1 MTFDKM
7 KTRLAAIGLA
17 LVMGL
22 VPAGNLP
29 AVHAAGDN
37 SSQQEH
43 VTQENAKQENQQ
55 EPTQAQHRVTAKDLV
70 KKVKDQTFS
79 IGTCLEGI
87 VFDPEKDEVSF
98 YQAIGDDGS
107 EYQSYRAGSYT
118 ASYLVTPKDQGEC
131 YVVTRKIIL
140 TDTEG
145 SAHVSDNGG
154 EKQKTD
160 TDPEDGADSKDGI
173 ETKKD
178 AESDPDSGSKEDDE
192 LSPDSG
198 SKEDDELNLD
208 SGSKKE
214 DESEA
219 DSDSKKDDEKDPDS
233 SSKKE
238 DESEADPGSKKED
251 GSDADSSSKKED
263 QTDPDSGSKKDP
275 DEKADPDKDSKPE
288 DQPENKPQDTGNG
301 KITISGGKGDTEES
315 LSRLLKDIAEGKIL
329 IVSAAGNASGA
340 ADSIVHVEKGEEIQS
355 PISLGDPKTSL
366 FQINGETAYCLEAQD
381 SKPFTVDAVSSMLE
395 SNENLQKVLYYGYG
409 GEGDLTGEALSE
421 KSKEEKYVYTQI
433 AAICAYEGQG
443 EAAGYLPEELQNT
456 EVAAYVEF
464 LLGQEA
470 LPGNTLS
477 FSVSN
482 QSSSENQNISVDAVQ
497 DGGLQKTPEIKLV
510 GDGRNDIELSIPGEV
525 TCHNIT
531 KDSSITDGTIKIYG
545 GDSFYLSADKQV
557 TGSYDSG
564 ELSDSLKDHWEMR
577 FLASR
582 EGKADTGVFAPQPAE
597 PVRLTVN
604 WLSQAKIKISLL
616 KKDRDTGLALAGAV
630 YGIYQD
636 PAGKDLLMELPETGE
651 NGNTVSEPLDRG
663 LGQVYVK
670 EIKAP
675 EEYLLDSN
683 VYPVDVEREETVELT
698 VYDVREQDGQE
709 EPITETQ
716 ICKVD
721 AVTGELLEGAV
732 LQVLDPEG
740 NLKEEWT
747 STKEAHVILGLPEGE
762 YTLHEKMAPYQE
774 GYVSASDLTFQVSK
788 ENIVKVE
795 MKDGYSKID
804 LSVQDQTTGKELS
817 GAVLQIID
825 QNGTVLKEWEADG
838 KPYRVEKLPV
848 NEELTLR
855 ETAAPK
861 GYVIPKEIK
870 FLVMD
875 TEEVQS
881 IEMKNVRGLE
891 KASKP
896 GNNSG
901 SDQTTAPKTGDAMHL
916 PVMLLVVSLLS
927 FTLLVVL
934 LLRRRRR

>member
-7 KTRLAAIGLA
+7 KTRLAAFGLA

-29 AVHAAGDN
+29 AVHAAGEL

-55 EPTQAQHRVTAKDLV
+55 EPTQAQRRVTAKDLV

-79 IGTCLEGI
+79 IGTSLEGI

-98 YQAIGDDGS
+98 YKAIGDEGS

-118 ASYLVTPKDQGEC
+118 ASYLVTPKDQGDC

-160 TDPEDGADSKDGI
+160 TDPEDGADPKDGI

-178 AESDPDSGSKEDDE
+178 AGSDLDSS
-192 LSPDSG
+192 
-198 SKEDDELNLD
+198 SKEDDELNPD

-219 DSDSKKDDEKDPDS
+219 DSDSKKGDEKDPDS

-238 DESEADPGSKKED
+238 DESDADSGSKKED
-251 GSDADSSSKKED
+251 GSDADSDSKKED
-263 QTDPDSGSKKDP
+263 QTDPDSGSKKDL

-301 KITISGGKGDTEES
+301 KITFSGGKGDTEES
-315 LSRLLKDIAEGKIL
+315 LSRLLKDIAEGKLL
-329 IVSAAGNASGA
+329 IVSAAGNTSGV
-340 ADSIVHVEKGEEIQS
+340 ADSTVHVEKWEEIQS
-355 PISLGDPKTSL
+355 PVSLGDPKTSL

-395 SNENLQKVLYYGYG
+395 SNETLQKVLYYGYG
-409 GEGDLTGEALSE
+409 GEGDLTGECLSG

-433 AAICAYEGQG
+433 AASCAYEGQD
-443 EAAGYLPEELQNT
+443 EAAGYLPEELQDT

-470 LPGNTLS
+470 LPGNDLS

-482 QSSSENQNISVDAVQ
+482 QSGSQNQNISIDAAQ
-497 DGGLQKTPEIKLV
+497 DGELQKTPEIKLL
-510 GDGRNDIELSIPGEV
+510 GDSRNDIELSLPGDV
-525 TCHNIT
+525 TCYNVT
-531 KDSSITDGTIKIYG
+531 KDSTITDGTIKIYG
-545 GDSFYLSADKQV
+545 GDSFYLSADRQV

-564 ELSDSLKDHWEMR
+564 ELSGSHKDHWEML

-604 WLSQAKIKISLL
+604 WLRQAEIRLL

-651 NGNTVSEPLDRG
+651 NGNTVSESIDRG

-675 EEYLLDSN
+675 EKYLLDSN
-683 VYPVDVEREETVELT
+683 VYPVDVEQEETVELT

-716 ICKVD
+716 ISKVD

-747 STKEAHVILGLPEGE
+747 STKEAHVIRGLREGE
-762 YTLHEKMAPYQE
+762 YTLHEEMAPYQE

-788 ENIVKVE
+788 ESIAKVE
-795 MKDGYSKID
+795 MKDGYSRID

-817 GAVLQIID
+817 DAVLQIVD

-881 IEMKNVRGLE
+881 IEMKNARGSE

-896 GNNSG
+896 GTSG

-916 PVMLLVVSLLS
+916 PMVLLVASLLS

>member
-7 KTRLAAIGLA
+7 KTRLAAFGLA

-29 AVHAAGDN
+29 AVHAAGEL

-43 VTQENAKQENQQ
+43 VTQEKAKQENQQ
-55 EPTQAQHRVTAKDLV
+55 ELTQAQHRVTAKDLV

-79 IGTCLEGI
+79 IGTSLEGI

-160 TDPEDGADSKDGI
+160 TDPEDGADPKDGI

-178 AESDPDSGSKEDDE
+178 AGSDLDSS
-192 LSPDSG
+192 
-198 SKEDDELNLD
+198 SKEDDELNPD

-219 DSDSKKDDEKDPDS
+219 DSDSKKVDEKDPDS

-238 DESEADPGSKKED
+238 DESDADSGSKKED
-251 GSDADSSSKKED
+251 GSDADSDSKKED
-263 QTDPDSGSKKDP
+263 QTDPDSGSKKDL

-315 LSRLLKDIAEGKIL
+315 LSRLLKDIAEGKLL

-340 ADSIVHVEKGEEIQS
+340 ADSTVHVEKGEEIQS
-355 PISLGDPKTSL
+355 PVSLGDSKTSL
-366 FQINGETAYCLEAQD
+366 FRINGETAYCLEAQD

-395 SNENLQKVLYYGYG
+395 SNETLQKVLYYGYG
-409 GEGDLTGEALSE
+409 GEGDLTGEALSR

-433 AAICAYEGQG
+433 AAICAYEGQD

-482 QSSSENQNISVDAVQ
+482 QSSSQNQNISVDAVQ
-497 DGGLQKTPEIKLV
+497 DGELQKTPEIKLV
-510 GDGRNDIELSIPGEV
+510 GDIRNDIDLSILREV

-564 ELSDSLKDHWEMR
+564 ELSGSLKDHWEML

-597 PVRLTVN
+597 PIRLTVN
-604 WLSQAKIKISLL
+604 WLSQAKISLL

-651 NGNTVSEPLDRG
+651 NGNTVSEPIDRG

-675 EEYLLDSN
+675 EKYLLDSN
-683 VYPVDVEREETVELT
+683 VYPVDVEQEETVELT

-716 ICKVD
+716 ISKVD

-788 ENIVKVE
+788 ESIAKVE
-795 MKDGYSKID
+795 MKDGYSRID
-804 LSVQDQTTGKELS
+804 FSVQDQTTGKELS
-817 GAVLQIID
+817 DAVLQIVD

-881 IEMKNVRGLE
+881 IEMKNARISE

-916 PVMLLVVSLLS
+916 PVVLLVVSLLS

>member
-7 KTRLAAIGLA
+7 KTRLAAFGLA

-29 AVHAAGDN
+29 AVHAAGEL

-160 TDPEDGADSKDGI
+160 TDPEDGADSKDGV

-178 AESDPDSGSKEDDE
+178 AG
-192 LSPDSG
+192 LNLDSG
-198 SKEDDELNLD
+198 SKEDDELNPD

-214 DESEA
+214 GESEA

-238 DESEADPGSKKED
+238 DESDADSGSKKED
-251 GSDADSSSKKED
+251 GSDADSDSKKED

-315 LSRLLKDIAEGKIL
+315 LSRLLKDIAEGKLL

-355 PISLGDPKTSL
+355 PVSIGDPKTSL

-395 SNENLQKVLYYGYG
+395 SNETLQKVLYYGYG
-409 GEGDLTGEALSE
+409 GEGDLTGECLSG

-433 AAICAYEGQG
+433 AASYAYPG
-443 EAAGYLPEELQNT
+443 EADFPGNMPEELQNT

-482 QSSSENQNISVDAVQ
+482 QSSSQNQNISVDAVQ
-497 DGGLQKTPEIKLV
+497 DGELQKTPEIKLV

-525 TCHNIT
+525 TCHNVT
-531 KDSSITDGTIKIYG
+531 KDSSVTDGTIKIYG

-564 ELSDSLKDHWEMR
+564 ELSGSLKDHWGML
-577 FLASR
+577 FLASK
-582 EGKADTGVFAPQPAE
+582 EGKADTSVFASQPAE

-604 WLSQAKIKISLL
+604 WLSQAEIRLL

-651 NGNTVSEPLDRG
+651 NGNTVSEPIDRG
-663 LGQVYVK
+663 LGQVYMK

-675 EEYLLDSN
+675 EKYLLDSN
-683 VYPVDVEREETVELT
+683 VYPVDVKREERVELT

-716 ICKVD
+716 ISKVD

-762 YTLHEKMAPYQE
+762 YTLHEEMAPYQE
-774 GYVSASDLTFQVSK
+774 GYVSASDLTFQVSM

-795 MKDGYSKID
+795 MKDGYSRID

-855 ETAAPK
+855 ETAEPK

-901 SDQTTAPKTGDAMHL
+901 SDQTTAPKTGDVMHL

>member
-7 KTRLAAIGLA
+7 KTRLAAFGLA

-29 AVHAAGDN
+29 AVHAAGEL

-43 VTQENAKQENQQ
+43 VTQEKAKQENQQ

-79 IGTCLEGI
+79 IGTSLEGI
-87 VFDPEKDEVSF
+87 VFDPKKDEVSF

-160 TDPEDGADSKDGI
+160 TDPEDGADSKDGV

-178 AESDPDSGSKEDDE
+178 AGSDPDSGSKEDDE
-192 LSPDSG
+192 L
-198 SKEDDELNLD
+198 NTD

-214 DESEA
+214 GESEA
-219 DSDSKKDDEKDPDS
+219 DSDSKKDDETNPDS
-233 SSKKE
+233 S
-238 DESEADPGSKKED
+238 SKKED
-251 GSDADSSSKKED
+251 GSDADSGSKKEDESDADSGSKKED
-263 QTDPDSGSKKDP
+263 QTDLDSGSKKDP

-288 DQPENKPQDTGNG
+288 EQPENKPQDTGNG

-315 LSRLLKDIAEGKIL
+315 LSRLLKDIAEGRIL
-329 IVSAAGNASGA
+329 IVSAAGNASGTV
-340 ADSIVHVEKGEEIQS
+340 DSTVHVEKGEEIQS
-355 PISLGDPKTSL
+355 PVSLGDHKTSL
-366 FQINGETAYCLEAQD
+366 FRINGETAYCLEAQD

-395 SNENLQKVLYYGYG
+395 SNETLQKVLYYGYG
-409 GEGDLTGEALSE
+409 GEGDLTGECLSG
-421 KSKEEKYVYTQI
+421 KSKEEKYVYTQV
-433 AAICAYEGQG
+433 AASCAYEGQG
-443 EAAGYLPEELQNT
+443 EAAGYLPEELQDT
-456 EVAAYVEF
+456 EIDEYLQF
-464 LLGQEA
+464 LFGQEA
-470 LPGNTLS
+470 PPSNRLS
-477 FSVSN
+477 LSAA
-482 QSSSENQNISVDAVQ
+482 SVDAVREGEVQ
-497 DGGLQKTPEIKLV
+497 RTPEIRL
-510 GDGRNDIELSIPGEV
+510 DGNSRNFMELSIPKNM
-525 TCHNIT
+525 TCHNVT
-531 KDSSITDGTIKIYG
+531 KDSTITDGTITIYG

-564 ELSDSLKDHWEMR
+564 ELSGSLKDHWEMR

-582 EGKADTGVFAPQPAE
+582 EGKADTGVFASQPAE

-604 WLSQAKIKISLL
+604 WLSQAEIRLL
-616 KKDRDTGLALAGAV
+616 KKDRDTGLALSGAV

-651 NGNTVSEPLDRG
+651 NGNTVSDPINRG

-683 VYPVDVEREETVELT
+683 VYPVDVEQEERVELT

-716 ICKVD
+716 ISKVD

-747 STKEAHVILGLPEGE
+747 STKEAHMILGLPEGE
-762 YTLHEKMAPYQE
+762 YTLHEEMAPYQE

-788 ENIVKVE
+788 ESIAKVE
-795 MKDGYSKID
+795 MKDGYSRID

-817 GAVLQIID
+817 DAVLQIVD

-838 KPYRVEKLPV
+838 KPYRVEKLPA

-861 GYVIPKEIK
+861 GYVIPKEMCDK
-870 FLVMD
+870 K
-875 TEEVQS
+875 S
-881 IEMKNVRGLE
+881 HNK
-891 KASKP
+891 
-896 GNNSG
+896 
-901 SDQTTAPKTGDAMHL
+901 
-916 PVMLLVVSLLS
+916 LLVVSYPIHLG
-927 FTLLVVL
+927 
-934 LLRRRRR
+934 

>member
-1 MTFDKM
+1 MTFYKM
-7 KTRLAAIGLA
+7 KTRLAAFGLA

-29 AVHAAGDN
+29 AVHAAAEPSG
-37 SSQQEH
+37 QQEH

-55 EPTQAQHRVTAKDLV
+55 EPIQAQRRVMAKDLI

-79 IGTCLEGI
+79 IGTSLEGI

-98 YQAIGDDGS
+98 YKAIGDDGS

-118 ASYLVTPKDQGEC
+118 ASYLVTPKDQGDC

-145 SAHVSDNGG
+145 TAHVSDNGG

-160 TDPEDGADSKDGI
+160 TDPEDGADSEDGI

-192 LSPDSG
+192 L
-198 SKEDDELNLD
+198 N
-208 SGSKKE
+208 
-214 DESEA
+214 
-219 DSDSKKDDEKDPDS
+219 PDS

-238 DESEADPGSKKED
+238 DES
-251 GSDADSSSKKED
+251 DADSGSKKED
-263 QTDPDSGSKKDP
+263 QTDPDSGSKKDPEP

-315 LSRLLKDIAEGKIL
+315 LSRLLKDIAEGRIL
-329 IVSAAGNASGA
+329 IVSAAGNVPEAV
-340 ADSIVHVEKGEEIQS
+340 DSTVHVEKGEEIQS
-355 PISLGDPKTSL
+355 PVSLGDHKTSL

-381 SKPFTVDAVSSMLE
+381 SKPFTVDGVSSMLE

-409 GEGDLTGEALSE
+409 GEGDLTGECLSG
-421 KSKEEKYVYTQI
+421 KSKEEKYVYTHV
-433 AAICAYEGQG
+433 AANCAYEGQG
-443 EAAGYLPEELQNT
+443 KAAGYLPEELQNT
-456 EVAAYVEF
+456 EVATYVEF

-470 LPGNTLS
+470 LPGNDLS

-482 QSSSENQNISVDAVQ
+482 QSGSQNQNISVDAVQ
-497 DGGLQKTPEIKLV
+497 DGELQKTPEIKLV
-510 GDGRNDIELSIPGEV
+510 GDGRNDIELSIPREV
-525 TCHNIT
+525 TCHNVT
-531 KDSSITDGTIKIYG
+531 KDSTVTDGTIKIYG

-557 TGSYDSG
+557 NGSYDSG
-564 ELSDSLKDHWEMR
+564 EMSGSLKDHWGML

-582 EGKADTGVFAPQPAE
+582 EGKADTGVFAPQRAE

-604 WLSQAKIKISLL
+604 WLRQAEIRLL

-651 NGNTVSEPLDRG
+651 NGNTASEPIDRG

-675 EEYLLDSN
+675 EKYLLDSN
-683 VYPVDVEREETVELT
+683 VYPVDVEREETAELT

-709 EPITETQ
+709 EPITETK
-716 ICKVD
+716 ISKVD

-747 STKEAHVILGLPEGE
+747 STREAHVIRGLPEGE

-788 ENIVKVE
+788 ESIAKVE
-795 MKDGYSKID
+795 MKDGYSRID
-804 LSVQDQTTGKELS
+804 LCVQDQTTGKEVS
-817 GAVLQIID
+817 GAALQIVD
-825 QNGTVLKEWEADG
+825 QNGTVLKEWETDG

-881 IEMKNVRGLE
+881 IEMKNARGSE

-896 GNNSG
+896 GSTSG
-901 SDQTTAPKTGDAMHL
+901 SNQTTAPKTGDAMHL
-916 PVMLLVVSLLS
+916 PVRLLIVSLLS

>member
-7 KTRLAAIGLA
+7 KTRLAAFGLA

-22 VPAGNLP
+22 VTAGNLP

-79 IGTCLEGI
+79 IGTSLEGI
-87 VFDPEKDEVSF
+87 VFDPKKDEVSF
-98 YQAIGDDGS
+98 YKVIGDDGS

-173 ETKKD
+173 GTKKD
-178 AESDPDSGSKEDDE
+178 AESDPDSGSKEDD
-192 LSPDSG
+192 G
-198 SKEDDELNLD
+198 LNPD

-219 DSDSKKDDEKDPDS
+219 DSDSKKVDEKDPDS

-238 DESEADPGSKKED
+238 DESEAD
-251 GSDADSSSKKED
+251 SDSKKED

-288 DQPENKPQDTGNG
+288 DQTENKPQDTGNG
-301 KITISGGKGDTEES
+301 KITISGGKQDTEES
-315 LSRLLKDIAEGKIL
+315 LARLLKDIAEGKVM

-340 ADSIVHVEKGEEIQS
+340 ADSTVHVEKGEEIQS
-355 PISLGDPKTSL
+355 PVSLGDPKTSL

-395 SNENLQKVLYYGYG
+395 FNENLQKVLYYGYG
-409 GEGDLTGEALSE
+409 GEGDLTGECLSG

-433 AAICAYEGQG
+433 TASCAYEGQD
-443 EAAGYLPEELQNT
+443 EAAGYLPEELQDT
-456 EVAAYVEF
+456 EIDEYMQ
-464 LLGQEA
+464 LLFGQEA
-470 LPGNTLS
+470 PPSNRLS
-477 FSVSN
+477 LSAA
-482 QSSSENQNISVDAVQ
+482 SVDAVREGEVQ
-497 DGGLQKTPEIKLV
+497 RTPEIRL
-510 GDGRNDIELSIPGEV
+510 DGNSRNFMELSIPENV
-525 TCHNIT
+525 SCHNVT
-531 KDSSITDGTIKIYG
+531 KDSTITDGTIKIYG
-545 GDSFYLSADKQV
+545 GDSFYISADRQV

-564 ELSDSLKDHWEMR
+564 ELSGSLKDHWGML
-577 FLASR
+577 FLASK
-582 EGKADTGVFAPQPAE
+582 EGKADTGVFVSQPAQ

-604 WLSQAKIKISLL
+604 WLSQAEISLL

-651 NGNTVSEPLDRG
+651 NGNTVSDPINRG

-683 VYPVDVEREETVELT
+683 VYPVDVEQEERVELT
-698 VYDVREQDGQE
+698 VYDVREQDGPE

-716 ICKVD
+716 ISKVD
-721 AVTGELLEGAV
+721 TVTGELLEGAV

-747 STKEAHVILGLPEGE
+747 STKEAHVIRGLREGE
-762 YTLHEKMAPYQE
+762 YTLHEEMAPYQE

-788 ENIVKVE
+788 ESIAKVE
-795 MKDGYSKID
+795 MKDGYSRID

-817 GAVLQIID
+817 DAVLQIVD

-881 IEMKNVRGLE
+881 IEMKNARISE

-916 PVMLLVVSLLS
+916 PMVLLVVSLLS